1 MKKLQQLSASIILIG
16 LLSVFAFAGDGI
28 MTTGKTDPPPPPPSA
43 MAPTTEAEGTI
54 HTGIAAP
61 ADPVTE
67 LVLSVL
73 PSVLALF

>member
-1 MKKLQQLSASIILIG
+1 MKKLQQLSVAILLTLMLSAST
-16 LLSVFAFAGDGI
+16 FAGDGI
-28 MTTGKTDPPPPPPSA
+28 ILPMKTDPPPSA
-43 MAPTTEAEGTI
+43 AAPTTEAEGTI
-54 HTGIAAP
+54 HTGKAAP